1 MIVAIINR
9 RKDNYHL
16 YFFNFV
22 VHCTLFLST
31 GFVIDYIVRKIR
43 KKLK

>member
-1 MIVAIINR
+1 MIVTINH

-16 YFFNFV
+16 CFFNFV